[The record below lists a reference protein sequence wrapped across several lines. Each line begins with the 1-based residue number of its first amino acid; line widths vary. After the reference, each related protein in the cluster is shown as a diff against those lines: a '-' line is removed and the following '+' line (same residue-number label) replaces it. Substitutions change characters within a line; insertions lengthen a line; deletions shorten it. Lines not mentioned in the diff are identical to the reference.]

1 MALTP
6 PLQSD
11 PSQPAEVGLD
21 LICSPQ
27 EHRHIVF
34 PWLLNNTAHPTRIC
48 WLQLTL
54 LDRTPLVTRCGLE
67 LRALSSN
74 RHIRHIRY
82 KQYLWTVSTLSFK
95 ALFFFEPW
103 ESRPQRI
110 WPSSSGWGDQEAK
123 NGLFVLVT
131 TILQLS
137 SRKQRDTVF

>member
-1 MALTP
+1 MP
-6 PLQSD
+6 PFWLD
-11 PSQPAEVGLD
+11 LSQPAEVGLD
-21 LICSPQ
+21 LFCGLQ
-27 EHRHIVF
+27 EHCHIVF

-82 KQYLWTVSTLSFK
+82 KQYLWTVSLHFPLK
-95 ALFFFEPW
+95 PFLFEPW

-110 WPSSSGWGDQEAK
+110 WPSSSGWGDQEAVVK

-131 TILQLS
+131 TTLQLS
-137 SRKQRDTVF
+137 SRMQRDTVF